1 MTLKINTNKIYP
13 VFNRKLDKKVEFIVK
28 KVIQSNWISSNG
40 LFNRKFEH
48 SIMKKFNIGFC
59 SSVSSGTAAL
69 ESAIFSLNLKKG
81 DEVIIPSFTIVSCLN
96 TILRLRLKPHIIDV
110 DRDTWCLNLS
120 ILKKSITKKTKA
132 IIYVHIFGNTS
143 EIDLISKFCKEKK
156 IYLVEDCAESMFTK
170 YKNKMTGTFGDI
182 SIFSLYSNK
191 LISSGEG
198 GFVITNQK
206 RLFDRV
212 ESYKNLFF
220 GKLDRFNH
228 KDLGFNYR
236 LTNLQAA
243 IAWQELK
250 NIEKYKKINNFIGN
264 EYKKYLNRSKFDFQL
279 ISNECD
285 HIFWM
290 VPVLFKK
297 KINVKKIQKK
307 LLELGIDSRR
317 LFKPLSSLK
326 FIKKY
331 NVKSSLCKNTNSI
344 YNRGIYIPSGHDLK
358 IKDIKNISS
367 LLNNLVI

>member
-1 MTLKINTNKIYP
+1 MTVKINTKRAYP
-13 VFNRKLDKKVEFIVK
+13 VFNRKLDKKVEIIVK
-28 KVIQSNWISSNG
+28 SVIQSNWISSNG
-40 LFNRKFEH
+40 ILTKNLRNYK
-48 SIMKKFNIGFC
+48 KKFNIGFC
-59 SSVSSGTAAL
+59 SSVSSGTTAL

-96 TILRLRLKPHIIDV
+96 VLIRLGLKPHIIDI

-132 IIYVHIFGNTS
+132 IIYVHIFGNSS

-170 YKNKMTGTFGDI
+170 YKKKLTGTFGDI

-198 GFVITNQK
+198 GFIITNK
-206 RLFDRV
+206 KKLYERV

-220 GKLDRFNH
+220 GKSDRFNH
-228 KDLGFNYR
+228 IDLGFNYR

-250 NIEKYKKINNFIGN
+250 NFKKYKKLNNNIGN
-264 EYKKYLNRSKFDFQL
+264 TYKKYLNKSKFDFQI

-290 VPVLFKK
+290 VPILFKNDLDIK
-297 KINVKKIQKK
+297 KVQEK
-307 LLELGIDSRR
+307 LKVLGIDTRR
-317 LFKPLSSLK
+317 LFKPLCSLK
-326 FIKKY
+326 FIK
-331 NVKSSLCKNTNSI
+331 NIRSSTHFLKMQMTYIKEVFI
-344 YNRGIYIPSGHDLK
+344 YPQDMI
-358 IKDIKNISS
+358 
-367 LLNNLVI
+367 